1 MIIPYERLSSETLR
15 AVVEEYINREGT
27 DYGQQELS
35 LNDKVELGLAQL
47 RNREAVIVFDPTLES
62 TTIMPRLEAE
72 QWERD
77 Q

>member
-35 LNDKVELGLAQL
+35 LNDKLGLAQL